1 MKQIEQDEIK
11 LELGGMLFTWNDE
24 KEKINFRKHGIHFS
38 SAAAIFTDI
47 DAVIEKNS
55 VDEFTGEER
64 MNIIGSFSDIVMFV
78 VYVER
83 INIAG
88 NDIIRIISARKA
100 ERNEKRR
107 YVYGT

>member
-1 MKQIEQDEIK
+1 MKQTEHEEIK
-11 LELGGMLFTWNDE
+11 LELEGMLFTWNDE

-64 MNIIGSFSDIVMFV
+64 MNIIGLFSRITMFV
-78 VYVER
+78 VYAER
-83 INIAG
+83 VTIDG
-88 NDIIRIISARKA
+88 DDIIRIISARKA
-100 ERNEKRR
+100 ERNEIRR